1 MILPAGPI
9 GNPQAAR
16 RPMAARSL
24 QWPMAEGAGDRARS
38 RRSRALRAA
47 VVLAVAAVIALVT
60 LALANRSRSSRSRP
74 ATGSSCNGTPGLCA
88 RRLDEVIFA
97 GTHNSFAASA
107 EPGWYFANQR
117 YPISRQLQDGIRALL
132 IDVHFGVLDRASG
145 RVRTD
150 LRAEGA
156 DRNKVAAKVPAAA
169 LAVADRVTGRV
180 GLGSLK
186 GTPELYL
193 CHTLCELGS
202 EPLDRELSTIKQFLD
217 RHRDQVLVLIVEDYV
232 PPRSIAEAFARAG
245 LAPYLATLDVH
256 QPLPTLG
263 TLVARGQRLVVFAEE
278 KGGSPSW
285 YMPAFAFIQDT
296 PLGAKRPDQLSC
308 RRDRG
313 EPHSPLLL
321 INYWIPPFPPSPS
334 ANAKIG
340 RAPFLRSR
348 LEDCLRE
355 RRLKGAMVAVDF
367 YERTSVVKLAAELNG
382 QNAGG

>member
-1 MILPAGPI
+1 M
-9 GNPQAAR
+9 AR
-16 RPMAARSL
+16 GKG
-24 QWPMAEGAGDRARS
+24 ERARS

-47 VVLAVAAVIALVT
+47 LVLAAVAVIALVA
-60 LALANRSRSSRSRP
+60 LALANRSRSSHGRP
-74 ATGSSCNGTPGLCA
+74 ARISTCNGAAAACA

-97 GTHNSFAASA
+97 GTHNSFAASE

-132 IDVHFGVLDRASG
+132 IDVHFGVLDRARR

-169 LAVADRVTGRV
+169 LAVADRVAGRV
-180 GLGSLK
+180 GLGSRE

-202 EPLDRELSTIKQFLD
+202 EPLGRELSVIKRFLD
-217 RHRDQVLVLIVEDYV
+217 QHRDQVLTVIVEDYV
-232 PPRSIAEAFARAG
+232 PPPAIAKAFAQAG

-263 TLVARGQRLVVFAEE
+263 TLIARGQRLLVFAEE
-278 KGGSPSW
+278 QGGSPSW
-285 YMPAFAFIQDT
+285 YMPAPAFIQDT
-296 PLGAKRPDQLSC
+296 PLGATRPDQLSC
-308 RRDRG
+308 RRYRG
-313 EPHSPLLL
+313 EQDSPLLL
-321 INYWIPPFPPSPS
+321 INYWIPPFPPSPTD
-334 ANAKIG
+334 NAKIG

-348 LEDCLRE
+348 LEHCLRE
-355 RRLKGAMVAVDF
+355 RGFRGALVAVDF
-367 YERTSVVKLAAELNG
+367 YERTSVLKLAAELNG
-382 QNAGG
+382 QNAGER